1 MTKVEKYPISCRL
14 ASWPGF
20 LFSISAGSA
29 TSRVGQGSSNRAVAL
44 GHNSTREGNVGHT
57 VGSLASLV
65 QGEVRGLAD
74 REIRN
79 AAAIESAGPDAVTFV
94 LDESHVSRL
103 EACRAGAIIL
113 NSKIAAGI
121 KISDETSLI
130 VVTDPHSAFLQILP
144 QFRKVRGRPTRGISP
159 GAHVSPTAVIGPDC
173 YVGPGAVIGEEVE
186 IGSGCD
192 IHAGAVLGPGCK
204 LASDV
209 IVYSNAVLY
218 QDVTLGNRVI
228 IHSGAVI
235 GADGFGYRFTDGRF
249 VKIPQLGTVEIHD
262 DAEIGACTTIDRGAI
277 GPTIVG
283 AGTKL
288 DNLIMI
294 AHNCELGKHNVFAS
308 QVGMAGSCSTGDYVR
323 LGGQV
328 GIKDHVRLNSG
339 CMVGAKGGVH
349 KDIPEG
355 EIWIGYPATPEAE
368 QKRLVF
374 SLKRVPEMRDTV
386 RTLVKQVA
394 ALTKQLEQ
402 LQATPAEELRK
413 AG

>member
-1 MTKVEKYPISCRL
+1 MT
-14 ASWPGF
+14 
-20 LFSISAGSA
+20 
-29 TSRVGQGSSNRAVAL
+29 
-44 GHNSTREGNVGHT
+44 HT
-57 VGSLASLV
+57 VGSLATLV
-65 QGEVRGLAD
+65 QGEVRGDSD
-74 REIRN
+74 RVICN

-103 EACRAGAIIL
+103 QSCRAGAVIL
-113 NSKIAAGI
+113 NAKIAAGLA
-121 KISDETSLI
+121 SVPNTSLI
-130 VVTDPHSAFLQILP
+130 IVSDPHAAFQQILP
-144 QFRKVRGRPTRGISP
+144 QFRKIRGRPARGISP
-159 GAHVSPTAVIGPDC
+159 HAHISPTATVGENC
-173 YVGPGAVIGEEVE
+173 YVGPGACIGDEAE
-186 IGSGCD
+186 IGPGCD
-192 IHAGAVLGPGCK
+192 IYPGAVIGAGCK
-204 LASDV
+204 LGQDV
-209 IVYSNAVLY
+209 IVHPNAVLY
-218 QDVTLGNRVI
+218 EDISLGDRVI

-235 GADGFGYRFTDGRF
+235 GADGFGYRFAEGRF
-249 VKIPQLGTVEIHD
+249 IKIPQLGTVEIHE

-288 DNLIMI
+288 DNLVMI

-308 QVGMAGSCSTGDYVR
+308 QVGLAGSCTTGDYVR

-328 GIKDHVRLNSG
+328 GIRDHVRLNSG

-374 SLKRVPEMRDTV
+374 SLKRVPEMRDQV
-386 RTLVKQVA
+386 RTMSNQIAALMKQVEE
-394 ALTKQLEQ
+394 LRGQST
-402 LQATPAEELRK
+402 EELRK

>member
-1 MTKVEKYPISCRL
+1 
-14 ASWPGF
+14 
-20 LFSISAGSA
+20 
-29 TSRVGQGSSNRAVAL
+29 
-44 GHNSTREGNVGHT
+44 VGHT

-192 IHAGAVLGPGCK
+192 IHAGGVLGPGCK

>member
-1 MTKVEKYPISCRL
+1 MRSLRGPN
-14 ASWPGF
+14 
-20 LFSISAGSA
+20 
-29 TSRVGQGSSNRAVAL
+29 TSR
-44 GHNSTREGNVGHT
+44 EGTVTHT
-57 VGSLASLV
+57 VSSLASLV
-65 QGEVRGLAD
+65 QGEVRGDSD
-74 REIRN
+74 RVICN

-103 EACRAGAIIL
+103 QSCRAGAVIL
-113 NSKIAAGI
+113 NAKIAAGLA
-121 KISDETSLI
+121 SVPNTSLI
-130 VVTDPHSAFLQILP
+130 IVSDPHAAFQQILP
-144 QFRKVRGRPTRGISP
+144 QFRKIRGRPTRGISP
-159 GAHVSPTAVIGPDC
+159 HAHISPTAIVGENC
-173 YVGPGAVIGEEVE
+173 YVGPGACIGDEAE
-186 IGSGCD
+186 IGPGCD
-192 IHAGAVLGPGCK
+192 IYPGVVIGAGCK
-204 LASDV
+204 LGQDV
-209 IVYSNAVLY
+209 IVHPNAVLY
-218 QDVTLGNRVI
+218 EDITLGDRVI

-235 GADGFGYRFTDGRF
+235 GADGFGYRFAEGRF
-249 VKIPQLGTVEIHD
+249 IKIPQLGTVEIHE

-288 DNLIMI
+288 DNLVMI

-308 QVGMAGSCSTGDYVR
+308 QVGLAGSCTTGDYVR

-328 GIKDHVRLNSG
+328 GIRDHVRLNSG

-374 SLKRVPEMRDTV
+374 SLKRVPEMRDQV
-386 RTLVKQVA
+386 RTMSNQIATLMKQVEE
-394 ALTKQLEQ
+394 LRGQS
-402 LQATPAEELRK
+402 PEELRK

>member
-1 MTKVEKYPISCRL
+1 MS
-14 ASWPGF
+14 
-20 LFSISAGSA
+20 
-29 TSRVGQGSSNRAVAL
+29 
-44 GHNSTREGNVGHT
+44 HT

-65 QGEVRGLAD
+65 QGEVRGNSD
-74 REIRN
+74 HPICN

-103 EACRAGAIIL
+103 QACRAGAVIL
-113 NSKIAAGI
+113 NAKIAAGLTA
-121 KISDETSLI
+121 SDQTSLI
-130 VVTDPHSAFLQILP
+130 IVSDPHAAFQQILP
-144 QFRKVRGRPTRGISP
+144 QFRKIRGRPTRGISP
-159 GAHVSPTAVIGPDC
+159 QAHISPTATIAENC
-173 YVGPGAVIGEEVE
+173 YVGPGACIGDEVE
-186 IGSGCD
+186 IGPGCD
-192 IHAGAVLGPGCK
+192 IYPGAVIGAGCRLGQ
-204 LASDV
+204 DV
-209 IVYSNAVLY
+209 IVHPNAVLY
-218 QDVTLGNRVI
+218 QDVSLGDRVI

-235 GADGFGYRFTDGRF
+235 GADGFGYRFTEGRF
-249 VKIPQLGTVEIHD
+249 LKIPQLGTVEIHE

-294 AHNCELGKHNVFAS
+294 AHNCELGRHNVFAS
-308 QVGMAGSCSTGDYVR
+308 QVGLAGSCTTGDYVR

-328 GIKDHVRLNSG
+328 GIRDHIRLNSG

-374 SLKRVPEMRDTV
+374 SLKRVPEMRDKV
-386 RTLVKQVA
+386 RTLENQVA
-394 ALTKQLEQ
+394 ALMKQVEILNGQ
-402 LQATPAEELRK
+402 LPENLQK
-413 AG
+413 AS

>member
-1 MTKVEKYPISCRL
+1 M
-14 ASWPGF
+14 
-20 LFSISAGSA
+20 
-29 TSRVGQGSSNRAVAL
+29 
-44 GHNSTREGNVGHT
+44 GHT
-57 VGSLASLV
+57 VGSLAALV
-65 QGEVRGLAD
+65 QGEIRGDAD
-74 REIRN
+74 RAICN

-103 EACRAGAIIL
+103 EACKAGAVIL
-113 NSKIAAGI
+113 NSKIASG
-121 KISDETSLI
+121 LI
-130 VVTDPHSAFLQILP
+130 VSTDTTLIIVADPHSAFMKILP
-144 QFRKVRGRPTRGISP
+144 QFRKIRSRPARGISP
-159 GAHVSPTAVIGPDC
+159 QAHVSPTATVGRDCYIGPGAC
-173 YVGPGAVIGEEVE
+173 VGDEVEIGEGCDIHPGAVI
-186 IGSGCD
+186 
-192 IHAGAVLGPGCK
+192 GPGCK
-204 LASDV
+204 LARDV
-209 IVYSNAVLY
+209 IVYPNAVLY
-218 QDVTLGNRVI
+218 QDVTLGERVI
-228 IHSGAVI
+228 IHSGAII
-235 GADGFGYRFTDGRF
+235 GADGFGYRFTEGRF
-249 VKIPQLGTVEIHD
+249 IKIPQLGTVEIHD

-283 AGTKL
+283 RGTKL

-294 AHNCELGKHNVFAS
+294 AHNCELGQHNVFAS
-308 QVGMAGSCSTGDYVR
+308 QVGMAGSCTTGDYVR

-386 RTLVKQVA
+386 RTLEKQVA
-394 ALTKQLEQ
+394 VLTKQIEELKM
-402 LQATPAEELRK
+402 QAAPDLRK

>member
-1 MTKVEKYPISCRL
+1 M
-14 ASWPGF
+14 
-20 LFSISAGSA
+20 
-29 TSRVGQGSSNRAVAL
+29 
-44 GHNSTREGNVGHT
+44 GHT
-57 VGSLASLV
+57 VGSLASIV
-65 QGEVRGLAD
+65 QGEVRGAAD
-74 REIRN
+74 RAICN

-103 EACRAGAIIL
+103 EACRAGAVIL
-113 NSKIAAGI
+113 NSKIASGI
-121 KISDETSLI
+121 KVTDQTSLI
-130 VVTDPHSAFLQILP
+130 VVSDPHTAFMQILP
-144 QFRKVRGRPTRGISP
+144 QFRKIRGRPARGISP
-159 GAHVSPTAVIGPDC
+159 SAYISPSAVIADDC
-173 YVGPGAVIGEEVE
+173 YVGPGAYIGDEVTL
-186 IGSGCD
+186 GRGCD
-192 IHAGAVLGPGCK
+192 IHPGAVIGPGCQ
-204 LASDV
+204 LATDV
-209 IVYSNAVLY
+209 IIYPNAVLY
-218 QDVTLGNRVI
+218 QDITVGSRAI

-235 GADGFGYRFTDGRF
+235 GADGFGYRFSDGRF
-249 VKIPQLGTVEIHD
+249 IKIPQLGTVEIHD
-262 DAEIGACTTIDRGAI
+262 DAEIGACTTVDRGAI

-288 DNLIMI
+288 DNLVMI

-308 QVGMAGSCSTGDYVR
+308 QVGMAGSCTTGDYVR

-394 ALTKQLEQ
+394 ALTQQLDD
-402 LQATPAEELRK
+402 LQKSLAGEARK
-413 AG
+413 AA

>member
-1 MTKVEKYPISCRL
+1 M
-14 ASWPGF
+14 
-20 LFSISAGSA
+20 
-29 TSRVGQGSSNRAVAL
+29 
-44 GHNSTREGNVGHT
+44 GHT

-65 QGEVRGLAD
+65 QGEVRGDAE
-74 REIRN
+74 RAICN

-103 EACRAGAIIL
+103 QACRAGAVIL
-113 NSKIAAGI
+113 NAKIASGLAAVAG
-121 KISDETSLI
+121 TSLI
-130 VVTDPHSAFLQILP
+130 VVSDPHAAFQQILP
-144 QFRKVRGRPTRGISP
+144 QFRKIRGRPARGISP
-159 GAHVSPTAVIGPDC
+159 QAHVSSSAKVGPNC
-173 YVGPGAVIGEEVE
+173 YVGPGACIGDEVE
-186 IGSGCD
+186 IGTGCD
-192 IHAGAVLGPGCK
+192 IHPGAVIGPGCR
-204 LASDV
+204 LADDV
-209 IVYSNAVLY
+209 IVYANAVLY
-218 QDVTLGNRVI
+218 QDVSLGNRVI

-235 GADGFGYRFTDGRF
+235 GADGFGYRFTGGRF
-249 VKIPQLGTVEIHD
+249 VKIPQLGTVEIHE

-308 QVGMAGSCSTGDYVR
+308 QAGLAGSCTTGDYVR

-339 CMVGAKGGVH
+339 CMVGAKAGVH

-355 EIWIGYPATPEAE
+355 EIWIGYLATPEAE

-374 SLKRVPEMRDTV
+374 SLKRVPEMRDKV
-386 RTLVKQVA
+386 RAMEKQLA
-394 ALTKQLEQ
+394 LLTKQLEE
-402 LQATPAEELRK
+402 LRAAPPGELRK

>member
-1 MTKVEKYPISCRL
+1 
-14 ASWPGF
+14 
-20 LFSISAGSA
+20 
-29 TSRVGQGSSNRAVAL
+29 
-44 GHNSTREGNVGHT
+44 
-57 VGSLASLV
+57 VGSLAALV
-65 QGEVRGLAD
+65 QGEVRGDAD
-74 REIRN
+74 RAICN

-103 EACRAGAIIL
+103 QACRAGAVIL
-113 NSKIAAGI
+113 NAKIAAGVAVSP
-121 KISDETSLI
+121 KTSQI
-130 VVTDPHSAFLQILP
+130 VVSDPHAAFQQILP
-144 QFRKVRGRPTRGISP
+144 KFRKIRGRPARGISP
-159 GAHVSPTAVIGPDC
+159 HAHISPSAKVGADC
-173 YVGPGAVIGEEVE
+173 YVGPGACIGDEVE
-186 IGSGCD
+186 IGNGCD
-192 IHAGAVLGPGCK
+192 IHPGAVIGPGCR
-204 LASDV
+204 LANDV
-209 IVYSNAVLY
+209 IVHPNAVLY

-235 GADGFGYRFTDGRF
+235 GADGFGYRFTEGRF

-262 DAEIGACTTIDRGAI
+262 DAEIGACTTVDRGAI

-294 AHNCELGKHNVFAS
+294 GHNCELGKHNVFAS
-308 QVGMAGSCSTGDYVR
+308 QVGLAGSCTTGDYVR

-328 GIKDHVRLNSG
+328 GVKDHVRLNSG
-339 CMVGAKGGVH
+339 CMVGAQSGIH

-374 SLKRVPEMRDTV
+374 SLKRVPEMRDQM
-386 RTLVKQVA
+386 RTLVKQVEE
-394 ALTKQLEQ
+394 LMKQVAELREQ
-402 LQATPAEELRK
+402 PTELRK

>member
-1 MTKVEKYPISCRL
+1 M
-14 ASWPGF
+14 
-20 LFSISAGSA
+20 
-29 TSRVGQGSSNRAVAL
+29 
-44 GHNSTREGNVGHT
+44 GHT
-57 VGSLASLV
+57 VGSLAALV
-65 QGEVRGLAD
+65 QGEVRGDAG
-74 REIRN
+74 RSICN

-103 EACRAGAIIL
+103 QACRAGAVIL
-113 NSKIAAGI
+113 NAKVASGLT
-121 KISDETSLI
+121 STSETALI
-130 VVTDPHSAFLQILP
+130 IVADPHSAFMQILP
-144 QFRKVRGRPTRGISP
+144 QFRKVRGRPARGISP
-159 GAHVSPTAVIGPDC
+159 AAHVSPTATIGADC
-173 YVGPGAVIGEEVE
+173 YVGPGASIGDDVQ
-186 IGSGCD
+186 IGTGCD
-192 IHAGAVLGPGCK
+192 IHPGAVIGPGCS
-204 LASDV
+204 LANDV
-209 IVYSNAVLY
+209 IVYPNAVLY
-218 QDVTLGNRVI
+218 QDVSLGNRVI

-235 GADGFGYRFTDGRF
+235 GADGFGYRFTEGRF

-288 DNLIMI
+288 DNLVMI
-294 AHNCELGKHNVFAS
+294 AHNCELGRHNVFAS
-308 QVGMAGSCSTGDYVR
+308 QVGLAGSCTTGDYVR

-374 SLKRVPEMRDTV
+374 SLKRVPEMRDQV
-386 RTLVKQVA
+386 RTLEKQVA
-394 ALTKQLEQ
+394 ALLKQMEELK
-402 LQATPAEELRK
+402 AAMPPELRK